1 VRFRSLRRDSADT
14 RVPYVAVVDA
24 WPVQLVGAGPGGADL
39 ITVRGARVLAQAEV
53 IVVDRL
59 VDPAL
64 LDYATPT
71 AEVVD
76 VGKCKGAGPSQ
87 DEINTILVT
96 RARAGKRVVR
106 LKGGDPFVFG
116 RGAEEIDALVAAG
129 LAYEIVPGL
138 TSALA
143 APALAGIAV
152 TERGLAASVTIVS
165 GHRVTGASVDW
176 RALTTASDTLV
187 VLMGATTA
195 ADIAAR
201 LLGGGA
207 PDDLPAAVCHRAG
220 TADAITT
227 VTSLG
232 RLATAGSPHP
242 SPSVLVIGAVAAR
255 ARTAHL
261 VAERAR

>member
-1 VRFRSLRRDSADT
+1 MDV
-14 RVPYVAVVDA
+14 

-39 ITVRGARVLAQAEV
+39 ITVRGARALGQAEV

-59 VDPAL
+59 VDPEL

-87 DEINTILVT
+87 AEINAILVA
-96 RARAGKRVVR
+96 RALAGKRVVR

-129 LAYEIVPGL
+129 VPYEVVPGL
-138 TSALA
+138 TSALT
-143 APALAGIAV
+143 APALAGIPV
-152 TERGLAASVTIVS
+152 TERGVAASVTIVS
-165 GHRVTGASVDW
+165 GHRITGQSVDW
-176 RALTTASDTLV
+176 PALAAASDTLV

-195 ADIAAR
+195 AQIATR
-201 LLGGGA
+201 LLDGGVPA
-207 PDDLPAAVCHRAG
+207 ELPAAVCHKAG
-220 TADAITT
+220 TAEAVTT

-232 RLATAGSPHP
+232 RLAREGSPHP

-255 ARTAHL
+255 AGDGRQRTARRSSPRSRTL
-261 VAERAR
+261 AEWVSSPTAM